1 MELLRN
7 FFNDGQSSY
16 LSFTLFM
23 LVFIVFILG
32 TVSLMDFMISKFFNR
47 QQE

>member
-1 MELLRN
+1 MELIRN
-7 FFNDGQSSY
+7 FFNQGQSSY
-16 LSFTLFM
+16 LTFTLFM
-23 LVFIVFILG
+23 VIFIIFIFG